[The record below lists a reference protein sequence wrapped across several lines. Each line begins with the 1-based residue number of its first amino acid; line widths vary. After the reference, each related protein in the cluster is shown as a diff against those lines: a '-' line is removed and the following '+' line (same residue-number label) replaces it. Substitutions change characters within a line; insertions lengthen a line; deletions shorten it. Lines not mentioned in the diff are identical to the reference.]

1 MVPGDY
7 DLRGME
13 RHIIAIE
20 EEAGWLKNVSGGIL
34 SVEKNADAILA
45 LARLL
50 RNDISD
56 VIETGSGAP

>member
-13 RHIIAIE
+13 RQIIAIE
-20 EEAGWLKNVSGGIL
+20 EAAGGLKVVSGGIL
-34 SVEKNADAILA
+34 SVDRNADAILA

-56 VIETGSGAP
+56 IIESSLETP

>member
-13 RHIIAIE
+13 RQIIAIE
-20 EEAGWLKNVSGGIL
+20 EAAGALKGVSGGIL
-34 SVEKNADAILA
+34 SVDKNADAILA
-45 LARLL
+45 LAHLL

-56 VIETGSGAP
+56 VIETGLKAP